1 MARYRI
7 VTNASA
13 PFDDESEALTGLDA
27 AFVPVPA
34 GDEDA
39 LVAAV
44 AEADALYPAGKV
56 SRRVIEAAKRCK
68 VIALGSIGV
77 DYVDI
82 EAATERGLPVT
93 NVPDTFV
100 EEVADHAMTLLL
112 GGFRRLV
119 EHDRM
124 VREGRW
130 REGRAHLYQFPR
142 LWGQTLG
149 FVGFGHVARAV
160 ALRARAFGLRML
172 AYDPY
177 VEETALL
184 PYGVAPAGLSELL
197 GESDFVSMHAPGT
210 SETGHM
216 MGETEFRRMKPTAL
230 FINTGRGATVDEA
243 ALVTALQQHWIAGAA
258 LDVLEVEPPR
268 QDNPLLQMRNVTFTA
283 HVASASSRFDPARK
297 RRVGQEIS
305 LVLSGRWPMS
315 CVNPSV
321 LARTGLRRWQP
332 VSMERG
338 PNS

>member
-1 MARYRI
+1 MARFKI
-7 VTNASA
+7 VTNAAA
-13 PFDDESEALTGLDA
+13 PFDHELEALSRLDV
-27 AFVPVPA
+27 AFVGCDSDPA
-34 GDEDA
+34 A
-39 LVAAV
+39 MAAAV
-44 AEADALYPAGKV
+44 VDADALYPVGKV
-56 SRRVIEAAKRCK
+56 GAGVIAAMTRCK

-82 EAATERGLPVT
+82 AAATAAGIPVT

-112 GGFRRLV
+112 GSFRRLV

-124 VREGRW
+124 VRDGRW

-177 VEETALL
+177 VEELAML
-184 PYGVAPAGLSELL
+184 PLGVEPAGLHDLL
-197 GESDFVSMHAPGT
+197 AAADFVSMHAPGT
-210 SETGHM
+210 SETGGM
-216 MGETEFRRMKPTAL
+216 MGEAEFRRMKPTAL

-243 ALVTALQQHWIAGAA
+243 ALITALQQGWIAGAA

-268 QDNPLLQMRNVTFTA
+268 QDNPLLQMHNVTLTA
-283 HVASASSRFDPARK
+283 HVASASARFDPARK
-297 RRVGQEIS
+297 RRVGQELA

-315 CVNPSV
+315 CVNPAV
-321 LARTGLRRWQP
+321 LAASGLRRWQP
-332 VSMERG
+332 VAMDRG

>member
-1 MARYRI
+1 MATHRI
-7 VTNASA
+7 VTTATG
-13 PFDDESEALTGLDA
+13 PFEHEREALSGLDVV
-27 AFVPVPA
+27 FVPVPA

-44 AEADALYPAGKV
+44 GDADALYPTGKI
-56 SRRVIEAAKRCK
+56 SRRVIEAAGRCR

-77 DYVDI
+77 DSVDI
-82 EAATERGLPVT
+82 AAATARGIPVT

-119 EHDRM
+119 EHDRL

-149 FVGFGHVARAV
+149 FVGFGRIARAV
-160 ALRARAFGLRML
+160 ALRARPFGLRML

-177 VEETALL
+177 IEETAML
-184 PYGVAPAGLSELL
+184 PYGVSPAGLGEALA
-197 GESDFVSMHAPGT
+197 ESDFVSMHAPGT
-210 SETGHM
+210 AETGHM
-216 MGETEFRRMKPTAL
+216 IGEREFRRMKPTAL
-230 FINTGRGATVDEA
+230 FINTGRGATVDEQ
-243 ALVTALQQHWIAGAA
+243 ALITALQQNWIAGAA
-258 LDVLEVEPPR
+258 LDVLETEPPR

-297 RRVGQEIS
+297 RRVGQELA

-321 LARTGLRRWQP
+321 LAASGLRRWQP
-332 VSMERG
+332 VSLERG

>member
-1 MARYRI
+1 MARLRI
-7 VTNASA
+7 LTTAAA
-13 PFDDESEALTGLDA
+13 PFEHEAEALRGIDA
-27 AFVPVPA
+27 EFVTVPA
-34 GDEDA
+34 EEDA
-39 LVAAV
+39 VVAAI
-44 AEADALYPAGKV
+44 AEADAFYPTGKV
-56 SRRVIEAAKRCK
+56 SRRVIAAAKKCRI
-68 VIALGSIGV
+68 IALGSIGV

-82 EAATERGLPVT
+82 AAATEHGIPVT

-100 EEVADHAMTLLL
+100 EEVADHAMALLL

-160 ALRARAFGLRML
+160 ALRARAFGVRML

-177 VEETALL
+177 VEEISML
-184 PYGVAPAGLSELL
+184 PLGVSPAGLHELL
-197 GESDFVSMHAPGT
+197 AESDFVSMHAPGT
-210 SETGHM
+210 AETGGM
-216 MGETEFRRMKPTAL
+216 MGEAEFRRMKPSAL

-243 ALVTALQQHWIAGAA
+243 ALITALQQGWIAGAA

-297 RRVGQEIS
+297 RRVGQELA

-315 CVNPSV
+315 CVNSAV
-321 LARTGLRRWQP
+321 LPASALRRWQP

>member
-1 MARYRI
+1 MCSYRI
-7 VTNASA
+7 VTTATA
-13 PFDDESEALTGLDA
+13 PFEHEREALAGLDA
-27 AFVPVPA
+27 IFVPVPP

-44 AEADALYPAGKV
+44 ADADALYPTGRT
-56 SRRVIEAAKRCK
+56 SRRVIEAAARCRI
-68 VIALGSIGV
+68 IALGSIGV
-77 DYVDI
+77 DSVDI
-82 EAATERGLPVT
+82 AAATAHGIPVT

-119 EHDRM
+119 EHDRL

-160 ALRARAFGLRML
+160 ALRAKPFGLRML

-177 VEETALL
+177 VEEFAMLAL
-184 PYGVAPAGLSELL
+184 GVAPAGLGELL
-197 GESDFVSMHAPGT
+197 AESDFVSMHAPGT
-210 SETGHM
+210 PETGHM
-216 MGETEFRRMKPTAL
+216 IGEAEFRRMKPSAL
-230 FINTGRGATVDEA
+230 FINTGRGATVDEQ
-243 ALVTALQQHWIAGAA
+243 ALITALQQNWIAGAA

-283 HVASASSRFDPARK
+283 HVASASARFDPARK
-297 RRVGQEIS
+297 RRVGQELA

-315 CVNPSV
+315 CVNPAV
-321 LARTGLRRWQP
+321 LAASGLRRWQP
-332 VSMERG
+332 VSMQRG

>member
-1 MARYRI
+1 MARFKI
-7 VTNASA
+7 VTTASA
-13 PFDDESEALTGLDA
+13 PFDHESEALAGLDA
-27 AFVPVPA
+27 EFVAVA
-34 GDEDA
+34 ADEDTV
-39 LVAAV
+39 VAAV
-44 AEADALYPAGKV
+44 AGADAYYPTGKV
-56 SRRVIEAAKRCK
+56 SRRVIEAAKRCR

-82 EAATERGLPVT
+82 AAATEAGIPVT

-130 REGRAHLYQFPR
+130 REGRANLYQFPR

-160 ALRARAFGLRML
+160 ALRARAFGVRML

-184 PYGVAPAGLSELL
+184 PYGVAPAGLHELL
-197 GESDFVSMHAPGT
+197 ADSDFVSMHAPGT

-216 MGETEFRRMKPTAL
+216 MGEKEFRRMKPTAL

-243 ALVTALQQHWIAGAA
+243 ALVTALQQGWIAGAA

-297 RRVGQEIS
+297 RRVGQELS

-315 CVNPSV
+315 CVNPAV
-321 LARTGLRRWQP
+321 LAGSGLRRWQP